1 MGKIVNKQRTI
12 CDRIS
17 ESRYRQCQSTYH
29 NPTECIYLY
38 LPLLSVKEISVISDV
53 KTLMRISSDGIIN
66 WTPGGIY
73 ETSCAVDVTYY
84 PLDTQTCRY
93 AFMATH

>member
-1 MGKIVNKQRTI
+1 M
-12 CDRIS
+12 
-17 ESRYRQCQSTYH
+17 
-29 NPTECIYLY
+29 
-38 LPLLSVKEISVISDV
+38 ISDV

-73 ETSCAVDVTYY
+73 ETSCAADVTYY

-93 AFMATH
+93 AFMAKHYG